1 MTVGPRLHKG
11 RPSPGWWHSFIFLFL
26 PLSDRVISFCD
37 LRNTGSTMEYHPN
50 AITIPLLY
58 SMMKKHQVS
67 SKVTHD
73 LRGLLGL
80 ITVTEDGKTRW
91 MMQLMV

>member
-1 MTVGPRLHKG
+1 
-11 RPSPGWWHSFIFLFL
+11 
-26 PLSDRVISFCD
+26 
-37 LRNTGSTMEYHPN
+37 MEYHPN

-91 MMQLMV
+91 MMQLMM